1 MFLNGREGRGQTIF
15 CQRRYC
21 LFIVKDTRII
31 IVINLFNEFVCK
43 LGFFGISG
51 PV

>member
-1 MFLNGREGRGQTIF
+1 MFLNGTEGRGQTIF

-21 LFIVKDTRII
+21 LFILKDTRII
-31 IVINLFNEFVCK
+31 VISLFNEFVCN

>member
-21 LFIVKDTRII
+21 LFILKDTRII
-31 IVINLFNEFVCK
+31 IVISLFNEFVCN
-43 LGFFGISG
+43 LGFFGISE